1 MVWILL
7 CVVYNISNMRLFI
20 ISNRLPVK
28 VTRSSDGKFVFSR
41 SEGGLATGLKSLDVD
56 CEKHWIGWPGV
67 CVEQKTEKDD
77 ICCQLVKIII
87 IRYSYPT
94 NSIKITTKDIA
105 TVPYGPSVITFL
117 LIRYIKRTFGNHIGK
132 SMLFFVKR
140 YLG

>member
-1 MVWILL
+1 ML

-67 CVEQKTEKDD
+67 CVEQRRKKMTFAVNWK
-77 ICCQLVKIII
+77 KIII

-94 NSIKITTKDIA
+94 NSIKITT
-105 TVPYGPSVITFL
+105 
-117 LIRYIKRTFGNHIGK
+117 
-132 SMLFFVKR
+132 
-140 YLG
+140 

>member
-1 MVWILL
+1 
-7 CVVYNISNMRLFI
+7 MRLFI

-56 CEKHWIGWPGV
+56 CENIGSVGLASAWNKRRKKMTFAV
-67 CVEQKTEKDD
+67 NWK
-77 ICCQLVKIII
+77 KIII

-94 NSIKITTKDIA
+94 GSMKITTKDIA

-132 SMLFFVKR
+132 PMLFFVKR

>member
-1 MVWILL
+1 
-7 CVVYNISNMRLFI
+7 MRLFI

-56 CEKHWIGWPGV
+56 CENIGSVGLASAWNKRRKKMTFAV
-67 CVEQKTEKDD
+67 NWK
-77 ICCQLVKIII
+77 KIII

-117 LIRYIKRTFGNHIGK
+117 HIRYIKK
-132 SMLFFVKR
+132 L
-140 YLG
+140 LGII

>member
-1 MVWILL
+1 ML

-140 YLG
+140 YRG

>member
-1 MVWILL
+1 ME
-7 CVVYNISNMRLFI
+7 NSFFHGA
-20 ISNRLPVK
+20 K
-28 VTRSSDGKFVFSR
+28 G
-41 SEGGLATGLKSLDVD
+41 ATDLKSLDVD

-105 TVPYGPSVITFL
+105 TVPMAPLSLLFCLYVI
-117 LIRYIKRTFGNHIGK
+117 
-132 SMLFFVKR
+132 
-140 YLG
+140 

>member
-1 MVWILL
+1 
-7 CVVYNISNMRLFI
+7 MRLFI

-77 ICCQLVKIII
+77 ICCQLAV
-87 IRYSYPT
+87 SYTHLTLPT
-94 NSIKITTKDIA
+94 IA
-105 TVPYGPSVITFL
+105 
-117 LIRYIKRTFGNHIGK
+117 
-132 SMLFFVKR
+132 
-140 YLG
+140 

>member
-1 MVWILL
+1 MDFAL
-7 CVVYNISNMRLFI
+7 CCINISNMRLFI

>member
-1 MVWILL
+1 
-7 CVVYNISNMRLFI
+7 MRLFI

-94 NSIKITTKDIA
+94 GSMKITTKDIA

-117 LIRYIKRTFGNHIGK
+117 LIRYIKE
-132 SMLFFVKR
+132 L
-140 YLG
+140 LGII